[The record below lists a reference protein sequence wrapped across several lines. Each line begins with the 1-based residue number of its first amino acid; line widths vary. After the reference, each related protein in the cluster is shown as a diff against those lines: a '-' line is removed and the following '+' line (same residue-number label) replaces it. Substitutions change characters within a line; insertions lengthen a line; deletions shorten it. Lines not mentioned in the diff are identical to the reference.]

1 MISACD
7 LIADFRS
14 NFWFKTDFCYILY
27 MPCDSSTVT
36 GKEFLLH
43 VFVDMYS
50 ST

>member
-1 MISACD
+1 MISACA

-14 NFWFKTDFCYILY
+14 DFWFKTDFCY

-43 VFVDMYS
+43 VFVDVYS